1 VPHHRSPRLVS
12 ALRLCAILAAVAV
25 STASSCITIPTNPT
39 AQFGA
44 IAGVVSS
51 SHGAIAN
58 ASVTAV
64 SDSGGEYAATT
75 DANGNYLIT
84 NVPDGN
90 GSLSVSVLPA
100 GCTVPNPVSYSVAAT
115 DTASISITVTC
126 TPVI

>member
-1 VPHHRSPRLVS
+1 M
-12 ALRLCAILAAVAV
+12 
-25 STASSCITIPTNPT
+25 STASSCHHYPHNPT

-51 SHGAIAN
+51 SQGAIAK

-64 SDSGGEYAATT
+64 SDSGGEYVATT

-90 GSLSVSVLPA
+90 GTVSVSVLPA
-100 GCTVPNPVSYSVAAT
+100 GCTVPNPVSYAVAARRYGQHLDHRDVYT
-115 DTASISITVTC
+115 GDLAAICRSVSVGQLPTL
-126 TPVI
+126 

>member
-1 VPHHRSPRLVS
+1 MHHHRSPRLVF
-12 ALRLCAILAAVAV
+12 ALRICVILTGVAV
-25 STASSCITIPTNPT
+25 STASSCITPTNPT

-51 SHGAIAN
+51 SQGAIAN

-64 SDSGGEYAATT
+64 SDSGGEYVATT

-90 GSLSVSVLPA
+90 GTISVSVLPA
-100 GCTVPNPVSYSVAAT
+100 GCTVPNPVSYALASA

>member
-1 VPHHRSPRLVS
+1 VSHDRSPRLPF
-12 ALRLCAILAAVAV
+12 ALRICAVLMGVAV
-25 STASSCITIPTNPT
+25 CTASSCLSPTNPAT

-51 SHGAIAN
+51 SQGALAG

-64 SDSGGEYAATT
+64 SDSGGQYVATT
-75 DANGNYLIT
+75 ATNGSYLIT

-90 GSLSVSVLPA
+90 GTVSVSVLPA
-100 GCTVPNPVSYSVAAT
+100 GCTVPNPVSYTVAST

-126 TPVI
+126 N